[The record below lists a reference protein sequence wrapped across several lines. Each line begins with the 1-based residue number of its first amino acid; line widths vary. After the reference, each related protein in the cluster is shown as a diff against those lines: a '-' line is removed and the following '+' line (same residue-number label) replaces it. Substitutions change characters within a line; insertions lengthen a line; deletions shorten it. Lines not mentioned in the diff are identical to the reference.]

1 MGTSEAPVN
10 LLYGLLSLIVIGF
23 GVAIIVWETGATR
36 RALQTRW
43 GFLLGAVALI
53 VFGGLVAISQAI
65 PLLFPVVT

>member
-1 MGTSEAPVN
+1 MGTSEAPVS
-10 LLYGLLSLIVIGF
+10 LLYGLMSLIVIGL

-43 GFLLGAVALI
+43 GFLLGGVALI

-65 PLLFPVVT
+65 PLLLPVVS